1 MTKEEKIRLA
11 ESIKIENT
19 AKCPYGEKIVLAA
32 LKKLKEK
39 DLLSIGKTLEIID
52 WDLDNVCISD
62 KEKFAGKEPDEDY
75 AVRMWNI
82 REVLD
87 NPPDLLCRDRLAVLA
102 NMKASG
108 VDGCGYLFCGHPSV
122 AAGSGCS

>member
-1 MTKEEKIRLA
+1 MQIKLSEF
-11 ESIKIENT
+11 KIENT

-52 WDLDNVCISD
+52 WDLDNICISD
-62 KEKFAGKEPDEDY
+62 KEKSAGKEPDGDY

-82 REVLD
+82 RETS
-87 NPPDLLCRDRLAVLA
+87 RDHLAVDFTFFRIIKEEYSSHGEELCSGTWRG
-102 NMKASG
+102 KAENADS
-108 VDGCGYLFCGHPSV
+108 S
-122 AAGSGCS
+122 S

>member
-1 MTKEEKIRLA
+1 MRIKLSEF
-11 ESIKIENT
+11 KIENT

-52 WDLDNVCISD
+52 WDLDNICISD
-62 KEKFAGKEPDEDY
+62 KEKFVGKEPDDDY

-82 REVLD
+82 RETSRG
-87 NPPDLLCRDRLAVLA
+87 NLAVDFTFFRIIKEEHSSHGEELC
-102 NMKASG
+102 SG
-108 VDGCGYLFCGHPSV
+108 TWRGEAENADS
-122 AAGSGCS
+122 SS